1 VSVRACPLAILAVVL
16 TCAVS
21 HRVPSTMT
29 SATSTS
35 INGPTDLAIDGHG
48 NLFVTERIENRI
60 RRVDLRRGTI
70 STAAGNGKECCD
82 RDGII
87 ATEASL
93 DFPNS
98 LAVDAVGNLFI
109 GEGGKVRRVDASTG
123 LISTV
128 AGSDKTG
135 NTIEGSVAL
144 SAEFK
149 SIDDLVVDGHGNL
162 FIADGQQDKVFKVNG
177 RNGTVLRV
185 AGNGKQGYSGDG
197 GLALNASFKFAS
209 SIGLGKN
216 GDLIIADF
224 ENCRIR
230 VVEHETGIVK
240 TVAVTGGPPQNCSG
254 TADNSRPGP
263 FPSNPVADAAGNIY
277 FAEGAM
283 DIVQR
288 IDAASGKVS
297 VFAGTGEKGFS
308 GDGGPATDA
317 QLSNPSGLVV
327 DSDGNVFIAE
337 YVNNRVRRVDA
348 KTRVITTVAGNG
360 LPHRIDV
367 EM

>member
-1 VSVRACPLAILAVVL
+1 VNARAGFLAILSVAL
-16 TCAVS
+16 TCAAS
-21 HRVPSTMT
+21 NREPSSMT

-93 DFPNS
+93 DFLIS
-98 LAVDAVGNLFI
+98 LAVDLSGNLFI

-128 AGSDKTG
+128 AGSSKTG
-135 NTIEGSVAL
+135 NTIEGTAAVSTEFWSV
-144 SAEFK
+144 
-149 SIDDLVVDGHGNL
+149 DGLVVDGHGNL
-162 FIADGQQDKVFKVNG
+162 FIADEHQDKIFQVDS
-177 RNGTVLRV
+177 RNGSVVRV
-185 AGNGKQGYSGDG
+185 AGNGKHGYSGDG
-197 GLALNASFKFAS
+197 GLALNASFRFPT
-209 SIGLGKN
+209 SIGLTKN

-240 TVAVTGGPPQNCSG
+240 TVAVTGGPAENCSG
-254 TADNSRPGP
+254 TPDNSRPGP

-277 FAEGAM
+277 FVTM

-288 IDAASGKVS
+288 IDAASGNVS

-308 GDGGPATDA
+308 GDDGPATDA
-317 QLSNPSGLVV
+317 QLNNPSGLAV

-360 LPHRIDV
+360 LPNRINA